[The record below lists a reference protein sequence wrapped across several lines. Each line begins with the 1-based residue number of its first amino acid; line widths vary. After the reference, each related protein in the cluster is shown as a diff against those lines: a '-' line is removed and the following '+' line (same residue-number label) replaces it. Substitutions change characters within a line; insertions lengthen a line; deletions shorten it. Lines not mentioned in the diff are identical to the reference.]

1 VLRALQVFFGV
12 VASLLALLMLVIAGW
27 AASFTHH
34 NVNGYEREHLDAA
47 VQFVREQERIKGA
60 IPDSEQFT
68 EWARSMDSK
77 GHFRFDGYGYALD
90 KRCSPNPAE
99 FCIGFWTGDDWVT
112 YRSWQSSMEKVS
124 LNDTPLLLVTGLLAA
139 ALVAGAA
146 ARWLLAR
153 KGP

>member
-77 GHFRFDGYGYALD
+77 GHFAL
-90 KRCSPNPAE
+90 
-99 FCIGFWTGDDWVT
+99 TGT
-112 YRSWQSSMEKVS
+112 AMRSTS
-124 LNDTPLLLVTGLLAA
+124 AA
-139 ALVAGAA
+139 ALT
-146 ARWLLAR
+146 LLSSASAS
-153 KGP
+153 GLVTIG